1 MPSGSVSHQGCLLH
15 YTTRGHGP
23 AVVFVQGV
31 GVHGDGWLP
40 QTEDLERDFTCIT
53 FDNRGMGRSQPASVP
68 ITTGRMAADTL
79 AVLDATG
86 FDSAHFVGHSLG
98 GVVAVETALAA
109 RARVRSLSLLC
120 TFAGGKT
127 AAPMTPRMIWLGAR
141 TRVGTRQMRRR
152 AFLRL
157 VMPPGPIADIDTL
170 AERLATLFG
179 HDLADQPAIANQ
191 QLAALRRSDTS
202 ARLGELAGLPTLVMT
217 AAHDPIGPPAAG
229 RGLAA
234 GIAGARYVEVADA
247 SHGLPISHPELTNRC
262 LREHFE
268 SIDRRR

>member
-1 MPSGSVSHQGCLLH
+1 MPSGSVSYQGCLLH
-15 YTTRGHGP
+15 YTTRGRGP
-23 AVVFVQGV
+23 AVVFIQGV

-68 ITTGRMAADTL
+68 ITTGQMAADTL
-79 AVLDATG
+79 AVLDAAG
-86 FDSAHFVGHSLG
+86 IDSAHVVGHSLG
-98 GVVAVETALAA
+98 GVVAVETALIA

-141 TRVGTRQMRRR
+141 TRIGTRQMRRR

-157 VMPPGPIADIDTL
+157 VMPPGPIADIDAL
-170 AERLATLFG
+170 ASRLATLFG

-191 QLAALRRSDTS
+191 QLAAVRRSDTS
-202 ARLGELAGLPTLVMT
+202 PRLGELAGLPTLVM
-217 AAHDPIGPPAAG
+217 AAVHDPIGPPSAG

-234 GIAGARYVEVADA
+234 GITGARYIEVTGA
-247 SHGLPISHPELTNRC
+247 SHGLPISHPGLTNRH
-262 LREHFE
+262 LREHLE
-268 SIDRRR
+268 GVEQGR